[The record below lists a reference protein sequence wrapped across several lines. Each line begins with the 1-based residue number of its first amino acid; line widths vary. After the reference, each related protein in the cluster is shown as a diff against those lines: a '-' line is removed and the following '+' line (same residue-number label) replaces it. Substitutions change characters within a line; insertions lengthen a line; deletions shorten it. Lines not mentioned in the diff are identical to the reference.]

1 MKQKGQNKSYQTEMF
16 DSYDK
21 PLVNGASS
29 DTTWAT
35 ARANF
40 LSALEEQRL
49 STEDLLT
56 KMVENENVT
65 ESIKAVRSNKGASGV
80 DGKSIEE
87 TIQWLGLNYKTLKED
102 LIGGKYQVEEVRKVE
117 IAKEGG
123 GKRILGIPTV
133 LDRIIQQMI
142 HQKLNELYDRHF
154 SESSYGFRKNRS
166 AFQAVEQ
173 ASEYVREGYEWVVD
187 IDLEKYFDTIP
198 HNRLMQRLSKGIG
211 DKRLLRLIRQYLE
224 AGMMTTEGLTEQ
236 RTQGAPQGG
245 PLSPLLSN
253 IVLDEL
259 DKELEKRG
267 HCFCRYAD
275 DCNIF
280 VKSEKA
286 GNRVMESMIEF
297 IEKELKLKVNRE
309 KSGVRKCSDVKF
321 LGYTIQEGGKIRI
334 SDKSIAKFKKKVIEI
349 TKRNRGVKFEV
360 IINELNK
367 VILGYGNYFKFANC
381 WLRTVRDLDGWIK
394 RRLRCYRLKQCKK
407 TIGIVRYLES
417 IGVPTN
423 KSWNAAYWRNENW
436 WKMTLYQPIS
446 KAMGNKFFYELGL
459 RSLLAII
466 SR

>member
-16 DSYDK
+16 DRYDK

-35 ARANF
+35 TRANF

-49 STEDLLT
+49 STVDLLT

-65 ESIKAVRSNKGASGV
+65 GSIKAVRSNKGASGV

-87 TIQWLGLNYKTLKED
+87 TIQWLGLNYKSLKED
-102 LIGGKYQVEEVRKVE
+102 LLGGKYQVEEVRKVE

-173 ASEYVREGYEWVVD
+173 ASEYVRAGYEWVVD

-236 RTQGAPQGG
+236 RTQGSPQGG

-367 VILGYGNYFKFANC
+367 VILGYGNYFKLANC
-381 WLRTVRDLDGWIK
+381 WLSMVRDLDGWIK

-417 IGVPTN
+417 IGVPLGHC
-423 KSWNAAYWRNENW
+423 WNAAYWRNENW

-446 KAMGNKFFYELGL
+446 KAMGNQFFYELGL